1 MNKMNTKITSI
12 NTASPGIPNARVL
25 IIYTGGT
32 LGMVH
37 DASGVLVPF
46 DFSHILEHLPALR
59 TLLLELTVIS
69 FESPIDSSNVEP
81 AHWIEIANIIAGQY
95 EKHDGFVILH
105 GTDTMAYTAS
115 AMSFI
120 LKGIAKPVIFTGA
133 QLPISEPRSDARE
146 NLITALEI
154 AAAKENG
161 KPVVPEVCVYF
172 EYELLRGNR
181 SKKVESLHF
190 DAFRSDN
197 YPPLAKAGV
206 RIEYN
211 QAAIRKNKN
220 QTLELRSAFD
230 TNVALLKLYP
240 GISQAVI
247 KQVLTTPSLRALV
260 LETYGSGNAP
270 MANWFISLLKE
281 AIDNGLLIM
290 NVSQCPGG
298 MVMQGKYATSRK
310 LEEIGVI
317 SGKDMTSEAAITKL
331 IILLGNYTDAEVRNL
346 LNEDLAGEFSLQVS

>member
-1 MNKMNTKITSI
+1 MNTRSTTI
-12 NTASPGIPNARVL
+12 NTASPSMPKARVL

-59 TLLLELTVIS
+59 TLSLELKVIS
-69 FESPIDSSNVEP
+69 FENPIDSSNVEP
-81 AHWIEIANIIAGQY
+81 AHWEEMARIIELHYDTQ
-95 EKHDGFVILH
+95 DGFVILH

-115 AMSFI
+115 AMSYI
-120 LKGIAKPVIFTGA
+120 LQGVNKPVIFTGA

-161 KPVVPEVCVYF
+161 VPLVPEVCVYF

-181 SKKVESLHF
+181 AKKVESLHF

-197 YPPLAKAGV
+197 YPALAKAGV

-211 QAAIRKNKN
+211 YAAIKTISKEKLRL
-220 QTLELRSAFD
+220 QTRF
-230 TNVALLKLYP
+230 NHQVALLKLFP
-240 GISQAVI
+240 GISKQFVQ
-247 KQVLTTPSLRALV
+247 QVLTTPQLKGLV

-270 MANWFISLLKE
+270 AADWFIE
-281 AIDNGLLIM
+281 ALHNAIEAGVIVL

-310 LEEIGVI
+310 LEEMGVI
-317 SGKDMTSEAAITKL
+317 SGQDMTTEAAITKL
-331 IILLGNYTDAEVRNL
+331 MYLLGNYDPTEVRKKIQ
-346 LNEDLAGEFSLQVS
+346 ESIAGELSA